1 MSEIHSKYIIIG
13 AGLSGLTTAHYL
25 LKNGESDFQILEG
38 RSQIGGRINTLNRI
52 DLGATWLQSN
62 HQYLQQLLID
72 LRLETFEQYTRDKS
86 ILVYSSMAPP
96 HYFENNSNE
105 PSALRVVDG
114 SIALINALARSFN
127 DKIVLNTKV
136 ISVSDEDEK
145 LVLRTVNSTYSC
157 EKLIVTIPPKLASSI
172 VYEPE
177 LPDHLI
183 QAMIQTHTW
192 MSNAIKVGLT
202 FKTPFWRNKGL
213 SGTIISQI
221 SPVVELYDHCDKN
234 QTVFGLMGFVNE
246 VLRDASFEDRKKQI
260 LAYLEKNLG
269 PAVRDYIHYHEKDWS
284 IDAYTSN
291 EHLKSVY
298 MNPSYGNS
306 LFEQFYL
313 RQKMF
318 FSGTETSNVHGGYME
333 GAVYSG
339 INAVNKIL
347 KE

>member
-1 MSEIHSKYIIIG
+1 MGSVHSKFIIIG

-25 LKNGESDFQILEG
+25 LKNGEQDFQILEG
-38 RSQIGGRINTLNRI
+38 RSQIGGRISTLNSI
-52 DLGATWLQSN
+52 DLGATWLQST
-62 HQYLQQLLID
+62 HQHLQQLMID
-72 LRLETFEQYTRDKS
+72 VKLETFEQYNKDKS

-114 SIALINALARSFN
+114 SIALINALSDSFN
-127 DKIVLNTKV
+127 DRITLNTKV
-136 ISVSDEDEK
+136 ISVSDKDKK
-145 LVLRTVNSTYSC
+145 LVLRTTNMTYSC
-157 EKLIVTIPPKLASSI
+157 EKLIITIPPKLAGSI
-172 VYEPE
+172 IYEPN
-177 LPDHLI
+177 LPDNLI
-183 QAMIQTHTW
+183 QAMAQTHTW
-192 MSNAIKVGLT
+192 MSNAIKIGLT
-202 FKTPFWRNKGL
+202 FKTPFWRNNGF

-269 PAVRDYIHYHEKDWS
+269 PEVRDYIHYHEKDWS

-298 MNPSYGNS
+298 MSPRYGNPI
-306 LFEQFYL
+306 FQQFYL
-313 RQKMF
+313 QQKML
-318 FSGTETSNVHGGYME
+318 FSGTETSQIHGGYME

-339 INAVNKIL
+339 INAVNKLL